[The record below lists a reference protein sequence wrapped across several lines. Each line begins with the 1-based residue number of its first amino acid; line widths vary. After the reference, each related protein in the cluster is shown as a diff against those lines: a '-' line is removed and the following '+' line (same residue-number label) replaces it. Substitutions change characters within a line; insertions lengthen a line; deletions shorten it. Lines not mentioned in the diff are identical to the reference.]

1 MGKRAAEDELFGE
14 TMGSI
19 KREIRTSMQREDKPT
34 METGLGRIAA
44 KARSERKL
52 RFTSLA
58 HHITRER
65 VWTNLCQI
73 PKRSAPGVDG
83 QTVTDAKATFGE
95 WVEPMLRS
103 VHRQGYLAPDIR
115 RVYIPKPGKR
125 EKRPLG
131 VPCVNDRALQRST
144 AQVLSAIYE
153 ADFLPCSFGGRPER
167 GAHHALATLNEVIAA
182 LLHAEP
188 EGQLQDWN
196 EHREI
201 SLAAQSHV
209 VAGPAA
215 TNPALVGPGT
225 GQHSQRRAEGP
236 LRLLR
241 HCRKL
246 SFPAKGPSVGRT
258 LLAQNAVQPEL
269 GRAHH
274 VGHIPPDQTAAT
286 DLATKAV
293 PSLSGVTSSRSAVN
307 HLLKSVVREI
317 CTLRSVGTGGGRPP
331 PVTRWAP
338 SNGCPYRNLQIRFR
352 FRSGLAL
359 HLGSLALRRRGPDWN
374 ATKRR

>member
-1 MGKRAAEDELFGE
+1 MVRAG
-14 TMGSI
+14 
-19 KREIRTSMQREDKPT
+19 
-34 METGLGRIAA
+34 
-44 KARSERKL
+44 
-52 RFTSLA
+52 
-58 HHITRER
+58 
-65 VWTNLCQI
+65 
-73 PKRSAPGVDG
+73 G
-83 QTVTDAKATFGE
+83 QTPVAGGGPHDQIHRRLCDVFPISRGCRSRPGRLVQTAGKVRPDLGTNQDQARRIWPVRATTCRQTRQEAPRDDLLSG
-95 WVEPMLRS
+95 
-103 VHRQGYLAPDIR
+103 VH
-115 RVYIPKPGKR
+115 
-125 EKRPLG
+125 
-131 VPCVNDRALQRST
+131 
-144 AQVLSAIYE
+144 
-153 ADFLPCSFGGRPER
+153 
-167 GAHHALATLNEVIAA
+167 A

-196 EHREI
+196 AHREI

-209 VAGPAA
+209 VAGTAA

-225 GQHSQRRAEGP
+225 GQHSQRRTEVP

-246 SFPAKGPSVGRT
+246 SFPAKGPSDGRT

-274 VGHIPPDQTAAT
+274 VGHVPPDQPAAT

-331 PVTRWAP
+331 PVTRW
-338 SNGCPYRNLQIRFR
+338 CPAMGIPTAILDPK
-352 FRSGLAL
+352 AT
-359 HLGSLALRRRGPDWN
+359 LRRRARSELAAVLGAVTADALTLEGP
-374 ATKRR
+374 